1 MHKSSSTFSIPIAF
15 TASMAQE
22 DDQSK
27 WKIKKELTALDVVN
41 HFVCL
46 DMKDVEERILRHWNK
61 DKIIR
66 VRTDSTK
73 IMVKDVDTNTTHAL
87 HFRIYDYKPEANAL
101 LEGEWGW
108 DFVTRRGLGAGDQIG
123 IYYGKTAKLRL
134 TQFVFW
140 VKIPKFLRLG
150 ADFGHG
156 LEVQRGFGVDW
167 HGCLHMG
174 RFCRGY
180 SENFHRVQTAVCTDF
195 SRGVSNGGLS
205 TFSSFETLA
214 LQLTETKLVDNF
226 YNNES
231 AMSTSVGLDI
241 PLIINEMHHSPET
254 EVTSCPVTDKDLSN
268 REEGRPLIAKSE
280 EDESHLLEQSD
291 QLSPWEIAKCGLI
304 LTPIWFLTEY
314 LSNSALANTSVASTT
329 VLTSTSGLFTLF
341 FGALLRQDSI
351 SIPKIVAV
359 FVSMAGVAMTTAG
372 NTWAPDE
379 LLSISE
385 TRKHS
390 ITGDICGLLS
400 AASYGLF
407 TVLLKKFAG
416 SEEEGDKVDVQK
428 LFGYIGLFTLL
439 GLWWL
444 VWPLNAIGIEP
455 SFELPQ
461 SKSVG
466 EVVLLNGFMG
476 SVLSDYFWA
485 LSVVWTSPLVATLG
499 MSLTIPLA
507 MVADMVIHGRHF
519 SAVYIFGCIQV
530 FAGFVMANLS
540 DKFSRKEELK

>member
-1 MHKSSSTFSIPIAF
+1 MLILVMGWKYNAGLGLIGTVVFIWVASAEATQRIFTEYKQPFALTYLGVSLMVVYLPIA
-15 TASMAQE
+15 
-22 DDQSK
+22 
-27 WKIKKELTALDVVN
+27 AL
-41 HFVCL
+41 
-46 DMKDVEERILRHWNK
+46 KHW
-61 DKIIR
+61 IC
-66 VRTDSTK
+66 S
-73 IMVKDVDTNTTHAL
+73 L
-87 HFRIYDYKPEANAL
+87 LKPN
-101 LEGEWGW
+101 
-108 DFVTRRGLGAGDQIG
+108 
-123 IYYGKTAKLRL
+123 
-134 TQFVFW
+134 
-140 VKIPKFLRLG
+140 
-150 ADFGHG
+150 
-156 LEVQRGFGVDW
+156 
-167 HGCLHMG
+167 
-174 RFCRGY
+174 
-180 SENFHRVQTAVCTDF
+180 
-195 SRGVSNGGLS
+195 
-205 TFSSFETLA
+205 
-214 LQLTETKLVDNF
+214 LVDNF

-254 EVTSCPVTDKDLSN
+254 DVTSSPVTDKDLSN
-268 REEGRPLIAKSE
+268 AEEGRPLIAKSE

-341 FGALLRQDSI
+341 FGALLRQDSV

-439 GLWWL
+439 ALWWL

-519 SAVYIFGCIQV
+519 SAVYLFGCIQV